1 VCCLR
6 LTGEGWARGL
16 HQHAIWRGVAE
27 DPGLRWPE
35 LLQMSARKKV
45 ATRSA
50 DDGHVHGWSQVI
62 DENVRAGH
70 DESKMDC

>member
-1 VCCLR
+1 
-6 LTGEGWARGL
+6 
-16 HQHAIWRGVAE
+16 
-27 DPGLRWPE
+27 
-35 LLQMSARKKV
+35 MSARKKV